1 MIYWAMQLEQNRMR
15 IKKKRLN
22 RRKKIR
28 NTLKMSQYKIA
39 ESIDINQSTWWAYEN
54 GKTLITTINLTT
66 LCKKFNLSTYRI
78 LNNNN

>member
-1 MIYWAMQLEQNRMR
+1 
-15 IKKKRLN
+15 
-22 RRKKIR
+22 
-28 NTLKMSQYKIA
+28 MSQYKIA